1 MGRLLFVTVTT
12 VLSPRSQVR
21 ARQQFGGLD
30 IVNLLLRDGDSSA
43 ACVRDAEPDE
53 HLVEW
58 RLRKSKGVARKCSW

>member
-30 IVNLLLRDGDSSA
+30 IVNELLRDGDSSA

-53 HLVEW
+53 LGRMAFEEIK
-58 RLRKSKGVARKCSW
+58 RCGQKE